1 MDKLITLDNLTK
13 SYDGNC
19 VLDHIT
25 HDFYAGES
33 IAFTGHNGCGKSTL
47 LKILAGLISISSG
60 KVCCHKKIGFSF
72 VPEKFPGMDIRMT
85 DYLYAIAGME
95 SVETAA
101 VDSLIREFFLESMI
115 HTKLNELS
123 KGSLQKVG
131 VIQALIA
138 PKEVILLDEPLSGQ
152 DSASQDVFI
161 QKINGLRE
169 KGVTVFMSCHEKKLI
184 DELSDHE
191 YTISKGKLYLKDNG
205 EQDSAFKVYVRKSG
219 EKKPWTDMKDHGNR
233 YLLEVKRAALKET
246 VLKLYDEGWELAGVE
261 EHI

>member
-95 SVETAA
+95 SVETAPA
-101 VDSLIREFFLESMI
+101 AMRGRVLMNMNVR
-115 HTKLNELS
+115 
-123 KGSLQKVG
+123 
-131 VIQALIA
+131 
-138 PKEVILLDEPLSGQ
+138 
-152 DSASQDVFI
+152 
-161 QKINGLRE
+161 LRE
-169 KGVTVFMSCHEKKLI
+169 MGLA
-184 DELSDHE
+184 EL
-191 YTISKGKLYLKDNG
+191 G
-205 EQDSAFKVYVRKSG
+205 E
-219 EKKPWTDMKDHGNR
+219 
-233 YLLEVKRAALKET
+233 
-246 VLKLYDEGWELAGVE
+246 
-261 EHI
+261 